1 MSFKINGLP
10 ASMYRD
16 CFSKSDRELA
26 EHGMKKYVADSDSGF
41 PCRVSL
47 LDAKKGETLILV
59 HHEHHAVDSPYRA
72 SGPIFVR
79 ESAHEDYSAV
89 DEIPEQLLS
98 RMLSLRGYDANGF
111 MRTADVVDGQQCK
124 SRLDQFLENP
134 DIEYVHVHNARQGC
148 FMCQVDR
155 IPKDD

>member
-10 ASMYRD
+10 ASLYRD
-16 CFSKSDRELA
+16 CFSKSDQELA
-26 EHGMKKYVADSDSGF
+26 GLGMKKYVADSDTGF

-79 ESAHEDYSAV
+79 ESATESFSAV
-89 DEIPEQLLS
+89 NEIPEQLFS
-98 RMLSLRGYDANGF
+98 RMLSVRGYDAKGF
-111 MRTADVVDGQQCK
+111 MRAADVVDGRDCK
-124 SRLDQFLENP
+124 SFLLQFLENR

-148 FMCQVDR
+148 FMCHVSR
-155 IPKDD
+155 